1 MLPFQNAAPTPA
13 GDWRHIVR
21 FGLNAV
27 SYKFALGQALLELAA
42 QQQTFVPLT
51 ELAVPY
57 AARLCEHLQV
67 EDRQSTAPQSRFLDA
82 CRSRNR
88 GDLQSTQLTEATVRL
103 GFPNVID
110 AFHISRGMTVTC
122 AKSGISSWTVTG
134 ATPPK
139 APARR
144 PPTGCPG

>member
-1 MLPFQNAAPTPA
+1 MLPFQNAAPTPT

-21 FGLNAV
+21 FGLNLA
-27 SYKFALGQALLELAA
+27 SCKFALGQALLELAA
-42 QQQTFVPLT
+42 RQQTFVPLP

-88 GDLQSTQLTEATVRL
+88 GDLEGAQLTEATVRL
-103 GFPNVID
+103 GFANVID
-110 AFHISRGMTVTC
+110 AFPHQ
-122 AKSGISSWTVTG
+122 
-134 ATPPK
+134 P
-139 APARR
+139 RR
-144 PPTGCPG
+144 PAHPDPLLRRRAGQP

>member
-1 MLPFQNAAPTPA
+1 VLPFQNAVPTPA

-21 FGLNAV
+21 FGLNVA

-42 QQQTFVPLT
+42 RQQTFVPLT

-67 EDRQSTAPQSRFLDA
+67 EDLE
-82 CRSRNR
+82 
-88 GDLQSTQLTEATVRL
+88 STQLTEATVRL
-103 GFPNVID
+103 GFANVID

-122 AKSGISSWTVTG
+122 AKSGISSWPATG

-139 APARR
+139 APARP

>member
-13 GDWRHIVR
+13 GDWRHIVH
-21 FGLNAV
+21 FGLNVA
-27 SYKFALGQALLELAA
+27 SYKFALGQALLEVAA

-67 EDRQSTAPQSRFLDA
+67 EDRQSTSAGSQFLEA

-88 GDLQSTQLTEATVRL
+88 GDLEA
-103 GFPNVID
+103 
-110 AFHISRGMTVTC
+110 A
-122 AKSGISSWTVTG
+122 
-134 ATPPK
+134 
-139 APARR
+139 
-144 PPTGCPG
+144 